1 MKTADIPP
9 GSLQH
14 HQAPWEHLADELH
27 RLGYSYGYTR
37 GLFPGG
43 RLAWIVDAYREG
55 GHDYRVTAATRGEAF
70 DEIVTQVWHTCGPR

>member
-27 RLGYSYGYTR
+27 RLGYSYGYTQ
-37 GLFPGG
+37 GVFADGK
-43 RLAWIVDAYREG
+43 LAWIVDAYKHG
-55 GHDYRVTAATRGEAF
+55 GHDYRATAATREEAF
-70 DEIVTQVWHTCGPR
+70 EEVVRLVTVL